1 MIPKILFKPNDMLQK
16 RRQKHNTEKKRQSKC
31 KTYEQ
36 IRHSKMKDKKEE
48 TQVETTQAL
57 VGR

>member
-1 MIPKILFKPNDMLQK
+1 MLLK

-31 KTYEQ
+31 KTYDQ
-36 IRHSKMKDKKEE
+36 IRHSKMKDKKGE